1 MVPFSL
7 FLRLL
12 AATALCLLIAVL
24 NGKYAESIKGPHMN
38 DLNLLLPPRAFNP
51 IRYRL
56 QGTDGC
62 FSWTWDHH
70 EILSVIPEYNETSQC
85 SASAHLI
92 SIAPFSGK
100 KVTAV
105 HASDIRSGQVI
116 RCEVFI
122 DRISRIQI
130 FHHSV
135 KLDLDG
141 LATLRVHA
149 FDDEDNVFSSL
160 VGLRFTWQLVPVGST
175 SDVIPHR
182 LVHVPLMDTH
192 LSDCG
197 GFCGDI
203 ATRIGLEESGVGSDL
218 YVIRGID
225 IGRESVAVRLA
236 EPELE
241 HLSDTIVL
249 TVAEA
254 MSLEPPSPVFV
265 IIGTRVHYTLKVLRR
280 NKHEVV
286 NLPSENHH
294 WFVTNDSIALI
305 DPVMGIV
312 GAAAIG
318 TTNIVVEDL
327 RVAGH
332 QQTAALHIVIPNE
345 LHLYLSLFTR
355 LRGVLNG
362 EDLVS
367 STTPWYFV
375 VGREYVVHLKA
386 FSWQSSAQP
395 LYLTESNHLELQF
408 DKSPYWNAFP
418 VPEEIAVAHGWKNCS
433 RLVAISEGQ
442 GKLSASLR
450 YYSVN
455 LHEVDQ
461 KLSVVPDMV
470 ISVVQEVRAC
480 EPVKINFSNRNEASQ
495 TLLLPWFPG
504 VHQKIE
510 LAAKGGCGE
519 MPKDYQWHSSDSGV
533 LSVSASGVFQAR
545 RPGRA
550 IIRVVAIVDLLNYD
564 EMEVEVSVPSSMAML
579 ELLPVEVAV
588 GSQLPAAVTLRSST
602 GRLYSRCDAFNSF
615 IRWQIFG
622 AVHTF
627 DVLNGTSWESFLGV
641 MDAVGG
647 TKLPNKKAPNVP
659 VCAWKSLY
667 ASEPG
672 KAALHAYLTGI
683 NKEFIDDI
691 DAPVS
696 LKVSWTV
703 AAYAPLIVQQAGDGN
718 SFGGYKFDVDFIE
731 RPLVDIQGID
741 RESLHEL
748 FLVPG
753 SGMRILLH
761 GGPERWRQG
770 VEFVESSSVV
780 AYDGKSQV
788 KESIVITQLKE
799 GGGRLHWISCH
810 SLGNF
815 TLTFKRGNLI
825 GEDHPS
831 PAIAKVELP
840 IVCSIPSLITVIAD
854 EPANTLAIIRA
865 TSEADHF
872 ADHVRVTPIT
882 VTNGRT
888 IRVAA
893 VGIHHSGN
901 PFANSSTF
909 LLNWELSGCEQLAYW
924 DTDDKVGRKTEAG
937 SWERLLVLRNVSGQ
951 CIVRATLVGLSDSSL
966 SSIKGLREALEGHF
980 VYGLTDAVRLQLVSV
995 LRIEPDYVIL
1005 FFHPDSKA
1013 SLSILGG
1020 TSDVKAIVNDTKV
1033 AAVVEEP
1040 PKAHYMHLVVAARG
1054 LGTAMVTVQ
1063 DIGLASPTSVFALV
1077 HVADVDWIKLLL
1089 PEETSIQLGSIKAV
1103 EVVAGMHDGHVF
1115 DSSQIEFMNVHVH
1128 VEDEVLDLVN
1138 DDGTQKQSNSKVTG
1152 SKLFIRGASIGF
1164 TSTLHVSAWQASGR
1178 EILSQFVKVEVYAPL
1193 RIQPARVSLA
1203 PGAKFTVTIN
1213 GGPRTGIIAEYSSM
1227 NVAIASIDSV
1237 SGKLVGVSP
1246 GNSSIKARAYNSVG
1260 DFICE
1265 AYGTVNVQVPSSM
1278 SLNVVNIQLGIG
1290 RELSVFPKSTEGD
1303 LFSFYELC
1311 RNYKW
1316 TIEDEQVLAFRKN
1329 EAAHFK
1335 MRDISSLG
1343 EKGQHS
1349 LDFSDL
1355 SDAGFATRVIGRSA
1369 GRTTIGISFSCDFSP
1384 AGNNLQPVSYSASD
1398 TVLVAHNLP
1407 LALGMPITWLLPP
1420 FYTASNVLPEWTE
1433 SSFRRDS
1440 RSHKGHIIYSVLK
1453 GNSTDDDSI
1462 SIRGGSVK
1470 TSKRNT
1476 IGCIEAKDRMTG
1488 RFEIAAC
1495 VRVAEI
1501 SQFRIETEDFPF
1513 HVAELSVG
1521 THQHLN
1527 ITYLD
1532 DLGNPFFQAHGA
1544 VPLLVDTDHPEV
1556 VSVKVTGVESK
1567 GISTIGSFYVQALQQ
1582 GRALVRLTF
1591 QDNPQQSEFILIR
1604 VGAYISPR
1612 NPVLHVGSHHN
1623 FSITGKGLH
1632 GGEHGYWS
1640 SANEGIVVID
1650 YRSGEAQA
1658 VGEGVT
1664 QVMFR
1669 STRLTTYTTVTVVRV
1684 ASIRVSSPYGSL
1696 TNVHIPDAG
1705 YNFSVKISDFE
1716 GHSFKALG
1724 EELEVSYDCR
1734 VDPSYIGH
1742 CKPWRD
1748 SVTGTLYCS
1757 FIPYTPE
1764 HLSHI
1769 LPVLKDS
1776 RQNFKVGDRDGILH
1790 ISIIAALRGAEE
1802 VSGSADVIF
1811 KGGFS
1816 VPDAHELSLTPN
1828 TNKSRITIVG
1838 SAGGVKLHWQGK
1850 DFMSVSPV
1858 IYHALGVGGRAVYE
1872 VKVLKRESFTDKLEI
1887 RLPTTGQR
1895 MEISVSYEPGKFSGS
1910 NISLEVIAATVIVS
1924 VVLLVLTIIIYLRLL
1939 DQPEPRGQT
1948 GLNFGTE
1955 PAPEIPSVVEGT
1967 PRTPV
1972 VASNNFHTPSPSQ
1985 ALPRTPP
1992 QEYTQYIRKTMDD
2005 TPHFRRDRRKRF
2017 DPSYT
2022 Y

>member
-1 MVPFSL
+1 MAPCSL
-7 FLRLL
+7 FLRFL
-12 AATALCLLIAVL
+12 AVAVLCLLIAVL
-24 NGKYAESIKGPHMN
+24 NGKYAECIKGPHMN

-62 FSWTWDHH
+62 FAWTWDHH

-160 VGLRFTWQLVPVGST
+160 VGLRFTWQLVPVGSR
-175 SDVIPHR
+175 SDVTPHR
-182 LVHVPLMDTH
+182 LVHVPLMNTH

-203 ATRIGLEESGVGSDL
+203 DTRIGLEESGVGSDL

-286 NLPSENHH
+286 NLPSPNHH
-294 WFVTNDSIALI
+294 WFVTNDSIASI

-312 GAAAIG
+312 DAAAIG

-332 QQTAALHIVIPNE
+332 QQTAALHTVIPNE

-418 VPEEIAVAHGWKNCS
+418 VPEDVAVAHGWKNCS

-442 GKLSASLR
+442 GKLIASLR
-450 YYSVN
+450 YYSVD

-461 KLSVVPDMV
+461 KLSVVPDKV
-470 ISVVQEVRAC
+470 ISVVQEVKAC
-480 EPVKINFSNRNEASQ
+480 EPVKIDFANRNEASQ

-519 MPKDYQWHSSDSGV
+519 TPKDYQWHSSDSGV

-564 EMEVEVSVPSSMAML
+564 EVAIEVSVPSSMAML
-579 ELLPVEVAV
+579 EFLPVEVAV

-602 GRLYSRCDAFNSF
+602 GHLYSRCDAFNSF
-615 IRWQIFG
+615 IRWQFFG

-641 MDAVGG
+641 MDAIGG
-647 TKLPNKKAPNVP
+647 TKIPNKKAPNVP
-659 VCAWKSLY
+659 VCAWTTSY

-672 KAALHAYLTGI
+672 KAALHAYLNGI
-683 NKEFIDDI
+683 SKEFVDDI

-696 LKVSWTV
+696 LKISWTV
-703 AAYAPLIVQQAGDGN
+703 ASYAPLIVQQAGDGN
-718 SFGGYKFDVDFIE
+718 AFGGYKFDLDSIE
-731 RPLVDIQGID
+731 RPLVDIQSID

-748 FLVPG
+748 FLVRG

-780 AYDGKSQV
+780 AYDGKTQV
-788 KESIVITQLKE
+788 KESIVITQLTD

-840 IVCSIPSLITVIAD
+840 IVCSIPSSITVIAD
-854 EPANTLAIIRA
+854 EPANTLAIIQV
-865 TSEADHF
+865 TSQADRS
-872 ADHVRVTPIT
+872 ASHVRVTPIT

-893 VGIHHSGN
+893 VGIHQSGK

-924 DTDDKVGRKTEAG
+924 DSNNKVGRKTEAG
-937 SWERLLVLRNVSGQ
+937 SWERFLVLRNVSGQ
-951 CIVRATLVGLSDSSL
+951 CIVRATLDGFLGV
-966 SSIKGLREALEGHF
+966 REALEGH
-980 VYGLTDAVRLQLVSV
+980 VDYGLTDAVRLQLVSV
-995 LRIEPDYVIL
+995 LRIEPDYVML

-1013 SLSILGG
+1013 SLSIFGG

-1054 LGTAMVTVQ
+1054 LGTTMVTVQ

-1077 HVADVDWIKLLL
+1077 RVADVDWIKILL
-1089 PEETSIQLGSIKAV
+1089 PEETSIQLGSLKAV
-1103 EVVAGMHDGHVF
+1103 EVVAGMHDGHVY

-1128 VEDEVLDLVN
+1128 VEDEVLEIVN
-1138 DDGTQKQSNSKVTG
+1138 DDGTQKPSSSKVTG
-1152 SKLFIRGASIGF
+1152 SKFFIRGASIGL
-1164 TSTLHVSAWQASGR
+1164 TTTLHVSAWQVSGR
-1178 EILSQFVKVEVYAPL
+1178 EILSQFAKVEVYAPL
-1193 RIQPARVSLA
+1193 LIQPPRVSLA
-1203 PGAKFTVTIN
+1203 PGAKFMVTVN
-1213 GGPRTGIIAEYSSM
+1213 GGPRTGVIAEYSSM
-1227 NVAIASIDSV
+1227 NMAIASIDSV
-1237 SGKLVGVSP
+1237 SGKLVAVSP
-1246 GNSSIKARAYNSVG
+1246 GNTSIKARAYNSAG
-1260 DFICE
+1260 DLICE

-1278 SLNVVNIQLGIG
+1278 SLNFVNIQLGIG

-1316 TIEDEQVLAFRKN
+1316 TIEDEQVLVFRKN
-1329 EAAHFK
+1329 EAAHVK
-1335 MRDISSLG
+1335 VQEISSLG
-1343 EKGQHS
+1343 EKGQHL
-1349 LDFSDL
+1349 LDYADL
-1355 SDAGFATRVIGRSA
+1355 GDAGFAMRVIGRSA
-1369 GRTTIGISFSCDFSP
+1369 GRTTIGISFSCDFSST
-1384 AGNNLQPVSYSASD
+1384 GNNLQPVSYSAFD
-1398 TVLVAHNLP
+1398 TISVAPDLP

-1433 SSFRRDS
+1433 SSFRRGS
-1440 RSHKGHIIYSVLK
+1440 TSHKGHIIYSVLK

-1462 SIRGGSVK
+1462 SIRGGCVK

-1476 IGCIEAKDRMTG
+1476 IGCIEAKDRVTG
-1488 RFEIAAC
+1488 RVEIAAC
-1495 VRVAEI
+1495 VRVAEV
-1501 SQFRIETEDFPF
+1501 SQLKIETEDFPF

-1521 THQHLN
+1521 THRHLN

-1556 VSVKVTGVESK
+1556 VSVKVTGVENK

-1582 GRALVRLTF
+1582 GRALVRLTL
-1591 QDNPQQSEFILIR
+1591 QNNPQRTEFILIR

-1612 NPVLHVGSHHN
+1612 NPVLHVGGRHN

-1650 YRSGEAQA
+1650 YQSGEAQA
-1658 VGEGVT
+1658 VGEGTT
-1664 QVMFR
+1664 QVMFK

-1684 ASIRVSSPYGSL
+1684 ASITVSSPYGSL
-1696 TNVHIPDAG
+1696 TNVRIPDKG
-1705 YNFSVKISDFE
+1705 YNFSVKISDFQ
-1716 GHSFKALG
+1716 GHSFKAFG
-1724 EELEVSYDCR
+1724 EDLEVSYDCR

-1742 CKPWRD
+1742 CKPRRD

-1764 HLSHI
+1764 HLADI

-1776 RQNFKVGDRDGILH
+1776 RQNFKVGDQDGILH
-1790 ISIIAALRGAEE
+1790 ISIIATLRGAEE
-1802 VSGSADVIF
+1802 VSGSADIIF

-1816 VPDAHELSLTPN
+1816 VPDVEELSLTPN

-1838 SAGGVKLHWQGK
+1838 SAGGVKLYWQAK
-1850 DFMSVSPV
+1850 DFMSVSRV

-1887 RLPTTGQR
+1887 RLPITGQR
-1895 MEISVSYEPGKFSGS
+1895 MEINVSYEPGKFSGS
-1910 NISLEVIAATVIVS
+1910 NISLEVIATTVIVS

-1948 GLNFGTE
+1948 GINFGTE

-1972 VASNNFHTPSPSQ
+1972 VSSNNFHTPSPSQ
-1985 ALPRTPP
+1985 TLPRTPP

>member
-1 MVPFSL
+1 M
-7 FLRLL
+7 
-12 AATALCLLIAVL
+12 
-24 NGKYAESIKGPHMN
+24 
-38 DLNLLLPPRAFNP
+38 
-51 IRYRL
+51 
-56 QGTDGC
+56 
-62 FSWTWDHH
+62 
-70 EILSVIPEYNETSQC
+70 
-85 SASAHLI
+85 
-92 SIAPFSGK
+92 
-100 KVTAV
+100 
-105 HASDIRSGQVI
+105 
-116 RCEVFI
+116 
-122 DRISRIQI
+122 
-130 FHHSV
+130 
-135 KLDLDG
+135 
-141 LATLRVHA
+141 
-149 FDDEDNVFSSL
+149 
-160 VGLRFTWQLVPVGST
+160 
-175 SDVIPHR
+175 
-182 LVHVPLMDTH
+182 
-192 LSDCG
+192 
-197 GFCGDI
+197 
-203 ATRIGLEESGVGSDL
+203 
-218 YVIRGID
+218 
-225 IGRESVAVRLA
+225 
-236 EPELE
+236 
-241 HLSDTIVL
+241 
-249 TVAEA
+249 
-254 MSLEPPSPVFV
+254 
-265 IIGTRVHYTLKVLRR
+265 
-280 NKHEVV
+280 
-286 NLPSENHH
+286 
-294 WFVTNDSIALI
+294 
-305 DPVMGIV
+305 
-312 GAAAIG
+312 
-318 TTNIVVEDL
+318 
-327 RVAGH
+327 
-332 QQTAALHIVIPNE
+332 
-345 LHLYLSLFTR
+345 
-355 LRGVLNG
+355 
-362 EDLVS
+362 
-367 STTPWYFV
+367 
-375 VGREYVVHLKA
+375 
-386 FSWQSSAQP
+386 
-395 LYLTESNHLELQF
+395 
-408 DKSPYWNAFP
+408 
-418 VPEEIAVAHGWKNCS
+418 
-433 RLVAISEGQ
+433 
-442 GKLSASLR
+442 
-450 YYSVN
+450 
-455 LHEVDQ
+455 
-461 KLSVVPDMV
+461 
-470 ISVVQEVRAC
+470 
-480 EPVKINFSNRNEASQ
+480 
-495 TLLLPWFPG
+495 
-504 VHQKIE
+504 
-510 LAAKGGCGE
+510 
-519 MPKDYQWHSSDSGV
+519 
-533 LSVSASGVFQAR
+533 
-545 RPGRA
+545 
-550 IIRVVAIVDLLNYD
+550 
-564 EMEVEVSVPSSMAML
+564 
-579 ELLPVEVAV
+579 
-588 GSQLPAAVTLRSST
+588 
-602 GRLYSRCDAFNSF
+602 
-615 IRWQIFG
+615 
-622 AVHTF
+622 
-627 DVLNGTSWESFLGV
+627 
-641 MDAVGG
+641 
-647 TKLPNKKAPNVP
+647 
-659 VCAWKSLY
+659 
-667 ASEPG
+667 
-672 KAALHAYLTGI
+672 
-683 NKEFIDDI
+683 
-691 DAPVS
+691 
-696 LKVSWTV
+696 
-703 AAYAPLIVQQAGDGN
+703 
-718 SFGGYKFDVDFIE
+718 
-731 RPLVDIQGID
+731 
-741 RESLHEL
+741 
-748 FLVPG
+748 
-753 SGMRILLH
+753 
-761 GGPERWRQG
+761 
-770 VEFVESSSVV
+770 
-780 AYDGKSQV
+780 
-788 KESIVITQLKE
+788 
-799 GGGRLHWISCH
+799 
-810 SLGNF
+810 
-815 TLTFKRGNLI
+815 
-825 GEDHPS
+825 
-831 PAIAKVELP
+831 
-840 IVCSIPSLITVIAD
+840 
-854 EPANTLAIIRA
+854 
-865 TSEADHF
+865 
-872 ADHVRVTPIT
+872 
-882 VTNGRT
+882 
-888 IRVAA
+888 
-893 VGIHHSGN
+893 
-901 PFANSSTF
+901 
-909 LLNWELSGCEQLAYW
+909 
-924 DTDDKVGRKTEAG
+924 
-937 SWERLLVLRNVSGQ
+937 
-951 CIVRATLVGLSDSSL
+951 
-966 SSIKGLREALEGHF
+966 
-980 VYGLTDAVRLQLVSV
+980 
-995 LRIEPDYVIL
+995 
-1005 FFHPDSKA
+1005 
-1013 SLSILGG
+1013 
-1020 TSDVKAIVNDTKV
+1020 
-1033 AAVVEEP
+1033 
-1040 PKAHYMHLVVAARG
+1040 
-1054 LGTAMVTVQ
+1054 
-1063 DIGLASPTSVFALV
+1063 
-1077 HVADVDWIKLLL
+1077 
-1089 PEETSIQLGSIKAV
+1089 
-1103 EVVAGMHDGHVF
+1103 
-1115 DSSQIEFMNVHVH
+1115 
-1128 VEDEVLDLVN
+1128 
-1138 DDGTQKQSNSKVTG
+1138 
-1152 SKLFIRGASIGF
+1152 
-1164 TSTLHVSAWQASGR
+1164 
-1178 EILSQFVKVEVYAPL
+1178 
-1193 RIQPARVSLA
+1193 
-1203 PGAKFTVTIN
+1203 
-1213 GGPRTGIIAEYSSM
+1213 
-1227 NVAIASIDSV
+1227 AIASIDSV

-1278 SLNVVNIQLGIG
+1278 SLNFVNIQLGIG

-1343 EKGQHS
+1343 EKGQHL

-1398 TVLVAHNLP
+1398 TVLVAPDLP

-1556 VSVKVTGVESK
+1556 VSVKVTGVENK

-1623 FSITGKGLH
+1623 FSITGKAGLH